1 MSKKNVTVTYVES
14 GSKRQKSWNHQ
25 SHMHRWQL
33 GLGYVAKIV
42 MPFSPV
48 LFFLILFLSIIPGTE
63 CNAKSD
69 YRQSREY
76 MKGVSSDALLKR
88 GRMCSHFN
96 NMPDS
101 AVIYYTIV
109 TQCDDTDLTNVVKAY
124 QGLWYT
130 YFFHFNNY
138 VMANQAMQRALELSE
153 DINLPRGELY
163 LNLGMMYHGIASE
176 SRDSLLCCEA
186 MRYLRLAFEESG
198 REGNIHNRLLSLCNM
213 VILAGDLGITRSFRG
228 MMADM
233 KTEAV
238 EHKDIASDW
247 LYDFSLLQYKG
258 NLALDAAR
266 HADATGIFHRQEH
279 MLPPASPA
287 NARFHL
293 QSMISQSA
301 SLMADS
307 CFNQAIDVLRRGLQN
322 TRRFNIRD
330 ARMEIFRRLN
340 TCFTSLD
347 MPDSAYRYRSMYM
360 ELKDSLL
367 NYAQTSSIRE
377 IGIYNQRR
385 AIDREMERIKN
396 NALRQRRVIIAT
408 VTAMLAIALFCFAI
422 YRKKKKLQETNLILY
437 DKNRELMRM
446 EQELRDINRRL
457 LDFQKPAD
465 SMEAKTSGYVLA
477 PDAKKQISRKIL
489 DVMES
494 SDSIYMQDFSAQT
507 LAGLIGVNYSYISQ
521 VINEVLGTNFKTMV
535 NDYRVKRACVM
546 ISTQAYDENFTIESL
561 AAAVGFKSRNTFII
575 SFKRLT
581 GMTPSNYINIARK
594 QRIDKTP

>member
-1 MSKKNVTVTYVES
+1 
-14 GSKRQKSWNHQ
+14 
-25 SHMHRWQL
+25 
-33 GLGYVAKIV
+33 
-42 MPFSPV
+42 
-48 LFFLILFLSIIPGTE
+48 
-63 CNAKSD
+63 
-69 YRQSREY
+69 
-76 MKGVSSDALLKR
+76 
-88 GRMCSHFN
+88 
-96 NMPDS
+96 
-101 AVIYYTIV
+101 
-109 TQCDDTDLTNVVKAY
+109 
-124 QGLWYT
+124 
-130 YFFHFNNY
+130 
-138 VMANQAMQRALELSE
+138 
-153 DINLPRGELY
+153 
-163 LNLGMMYHGIASE
+163 
-176 SRDSLLCCEA
+176 
-186 MRYLRLAFEESG
+186 
-198 REGNIHNRLLSLCNM
+198 
-213 VILAGDLGITRSFRG
+213 
-228 MMADM
+228 
-233 KTEAV
+233 
-238 EHKDIASDW
+238 
-247 LYDFSLLQYKG
+247 
-258 NLALDAAR
+258 
-266 HADATGIFHRQEH
+266 
-279 MLPPASPA
+279 
-287 NARFHL
+287 
-293 QSMISQSA
+293 
-301 SLMADS
+301 
-307 CFNQAIDVLRRGLQN
+307 
-322 TRRFNIRD
+322 
-330 ARMEIFRRLN
+330 
-340 TCFTSLD
+340 
-347 MPDSAYRYRSMYM
+347 MYM